1 MISNTDVLIIGAGV
15 AGLYFGLNLDPKIK
29 VTIVTKEHLGKCN
42 SYLAQ
47 GGISTEKDFKDKE
60 SYMED
65 TLRAGEYKNDV
76 EAVKILI
83 DESRENIEKLVDLG
97 VPFDKNGESLDYTRE
112 GAHSTFRI
120 VHCKDETGKCVT
132 ETLIKEVKKRSNIN
146 VMENVNI
153 VDLIKQDNR
162 CFGAIGLVNE
172 EEICRIYSKYTVLA
186 SGGIGGLF
194 KSSTNERS
202 IKGLSLSLA
211 VRNNI
216 KLKDVNYI
224 QFHPTALYE
233 ENGDKKKF
241 LLSESLRGE
250 GGKLFNSENESFV
263 DELLPRNVV
272 TKAILNE
279 EKKTNKPY
287 VYLDISCMN
296 GEFIKERFPGIYNG
310 CLERGID
317 ITKGRIP
324 VTPAQHYFMG
334 GIEVDSYSKT
344 SMNNL
349 FSCGEASCTG
359 VHGANRLASNSLLE
373 SLVFSNRGAK
383 YINDHINNTLD
394 IDTNI
399 IENLREQYEIE
410 ELLKY
415 REENKVLALK
425 KIKESRGDLED
436 ELVSYR

>member
-29 VTIVTKEHLGKCN
+29 VTIVTKENLGKCN

-83 DESRENIEKLVDLG
+83 DESRENIEKLVELG
-97 VPFDKNGESLDYTRE
+97 VPFDKNGETLDYTRE

-132 ETLIKEVKKRSNIN
+132 ETLIKEVKKRSNIT
-146 VMENVNI
+146 VIENVNI
-153 VDLIKQDNR
+153 VNLIEQENK
-162 CFGAIGLVNE
+162 CFGAVGLLDEDKV
-172 EEICRIYSKYTVLA
+172 CKIYSKYTVLA
-186 SGGIGGLF
+186 TGGIGGLF

-202 IKGLSLSLA
+202 IRGLSLSLA

-233 ENGDKKKF
+233 ENGEKKKF

-250 GGKLFNSENESFV
+250 GGKLFNFNNESFV

-272 TKAILNE
+272 TKAILDE

-287 VYLDISCMN
+287 VYLDISCMEGN
-296 GEFIKERFPGIYNG
+296 FIKERFPGIYSG
-310 CLERGID
+310 CLERGVD
-317 ITKGRIP
+317 ITKGKIP

-344 SMNNL
+344 SMDNL

-373 SLVFSNRGAK
+373 SLVFSSRGAK
-383 YINDHINNTLD
+383 YINSHIKDISN
-394 IDTNI
+394 IDTKI
-399 IENLREQYEIE
+399 IEKLTEQYKIKEI
-410 ELLKY
+410 LKY
-415 REENKVLALK
+415 KEENEMLALE
-425 KIKESRGDLED
+425 KIIESRGDLEN